1 MAARGRNS
9 ASTRAETEDTSV
21 KLLILDQTGHT
32 ETAVDMT
39 SEAAIAEA
47 EHLIREHQ
55 QQGAAVFV
63 DRELLDKGAKLPATA
78 RETIIT
84 PALQG
89 G

>member
-1 MAARGRNS
+1 M
-9 ASTRAETEDTSV
+9 

-39 SEAAIAEA
+39 STEAIAEA

-63 DRELLDKGAKLPATA
+63 DRELLPKGERLPTTA
-78 RETIIT
+78 CETIIT